1 MPKITVDGID
11 YNTEDLSDNGKA
23 QLASLQFLEVQMQK
37 LRNEI
42 AVYTT
47 ARNGYIQ
54 ALKPELAKATS
65 RAQRLFLNGRAIH
78 DRLVLHA
85 VREGFRGLMPGD
97 RHPLSV
103 LFIEVDPGEVD
114 VNVHP
119 AKAEVRFRTP
129 EAVHAAVRRG
139 VRAARVSSSRRRGTA
154 VRGTPTWSTA
164 RMLSATLRPRKIEAS
179 CGR

>member
-54 ALKPELAKATS
+54 ALKAELAKA
-65 RAQRLFLNGRAIH
+65 
-78 DRLVLHA
+78 
-85 VREGFRGLMPGD
+85 
-97 RHPLSV
+97 
-103 LFIEVDPGEVD
+103 
-114 VNVHP
+114 
-119 AKAEVRFRTP
+119 KA
-129 EAVHAAVRRG
+129 
-139 VRAARVSSSRRRGTA
+139 
-154 VRGTPTWSTA
+154 
-164 RMLSATLRPRKIEAS
+164 
-179 CGR
+179 